1 MTCARFT
8 EAELYAY
15 AAEVAACAEKGGPL
29 AVALLDALSLVEAWK
44 LRASHA
50 ERELSEAFG
59 LPATVG
65 PATGEAKRVVDALRA
80 RAETAEAL
88 LIERRAAPMENE
100 AERVAWPRFN
110 GEGLASAAE
119 ALSKRERE
127 EPGLLARVFAELED
141 GGPPPLQLSHPEVP
155 VRPSEAQKRDAAL
168 DLLAEHRAK
177 LVALAKGVALELSR
191 RNGTVTSAEVLQ
203 ELRTRGRGAMLD
215 GVDGRFM
222 GAVFR
227 RGFKQ
232 VGWCRSGSHK
242 RNQPVWAAV
251 RVEP

>member
-65 PATGEAKRVVDALRA
+65 LATGEAKRVMDALRA

-88 LIERRAAPMENE
+88 LIERRAAPMENV
-100 AERVAWPRFN
+100 AES
-110 GEGLASAAE
+110 LAVGD
-119 ALSKRERE
+119 R
-127 EPGLLARVFAELED
+127 LAF
-141 GGPPPLQLSHPEVP
+141 QLSHPEVP
-155 VRPSEAQKRDAAL
+155 ARPSEAQKRDAAL
-168 DLLAEHRAK
+168 DLLDEHRAK
-177 LVALAKGVALELSR
+177 LVALAKGIALELSR

-203 ELRTRGRGAMLD
+203 ELRTRGHGAMLD